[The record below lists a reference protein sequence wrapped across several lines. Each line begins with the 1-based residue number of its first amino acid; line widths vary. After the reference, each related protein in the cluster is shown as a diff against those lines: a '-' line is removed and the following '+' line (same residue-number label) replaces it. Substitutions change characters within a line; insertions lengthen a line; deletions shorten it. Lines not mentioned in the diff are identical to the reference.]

1 MQEITGQVRQNAESA
16 ERASRLA
23 EAARSTADMGGS
35 VVRETVSAMVE
46 IEAEAGR
53 IADIVGL
60 IDEIA
65 FQTNLLALN
74 ASVEAARAG
83 EAGRGFAVVAQEV
96 RSLAQRSA
104 EASHDIK
111 QRIQN
116 SNAKVRHGGELVQKA
131 GGTLDEIVVSV
142 KKVADIVAEI
152 SSASR
157 EQRSEERRVGKEC
170 VSTCRSRWSP

>member
-1 MQEITGQVRQNAESA
+1 M
-16 ERASRLA
+16 
-23 EAARSTADMGGS
+23 
-35 VVRETVSAMVE
+35 
-46 IEAEAGR
+46 R
-53 IADIVGL
+53 ISDWSSDVCSSDL
-60 IDEIA
+60 
-65 FQTNLLALN
+65 
-74 ASVEAARAG
+74 
-83 EAGRGFAVVAQEV
+83 AVVAQEV